1 MNAVADRLAQFGSNA
16 VPGLITLLLVF
27 IGLVPL
33 GIPHSGLVVPPLAL
47 IAVHYWGIY
56 RPDLLP
62 GLAAFAIG
70 LFHDVLS
77 GGALGLYAFIFL
89 VVRAVMASQR
99 RFFLGKPF
107 LVEWWGFMLVA
118 SAAFIA
124 EWVLASLYVG
134 AFVRP
139 GPLAIQALLTI
150 SLYPVLTWFMIRL
163 RHAISRI

>member
-1 MNAVADRLAQFGSNA
+1 
-16 VPGLITLLLVF
+16 
-27 IGLVPL
+27 
-33 GIPHSGLVVPPLAL
+33 
-47 IAVHYWGIY
+47 
-56 RPDLLP
+56 
-62 GLAAFAIG
+62 
-70 LFHDVLS
+70 
-77 GGALGLYAFIFL
+77 
-89 VVRAVMASQR
+89 
-99 RFFLGKPF
+99 
-107 LVEWWGFMLVA
+107 MLVA